1 MDFFINKII
10 FHQGRSHAIGM
21 CSTFSFDFVFVWNRT
36 KTTADAL
43 IAELKSM
50 SSKFKN
56 PNVTIACSET
66 IEHCVRTA
74 DVIVT
79 ATSTSH
85 PLITRDMIKLGAH
98 INGRFNCF

>member
-1 MDFFINKII
+1 MIFFIITKTN

-21 CSTFSFDFVFVWNRT
+21 CMTFSFDFVFMWNRT
-36 KTTADAL
+36 KATADAL
-43 IAELKSM
+43 VAELKSM

-56 PNVTIACSET
+56 PKVTIVSSET

-79 ATSTSH
+79 ATFTST
-85 PLITRDMIKLGAH
+85 PLITRDLIKLGAH
-98 INGRFNCF
+98 INGKLN